1 MRRYNNQRQAIDGGT
16 PCSPPIASKVKTA
29 MNKTIYRDQSGENN
43 LSHRF
48 SEKVIVITAAFLFSQ
63 TIGWLPLSALA
74 EAGDIRIAGQTVF
87 TAIAGDGGSVSQRAS
102 GIQDNIDN
110 ALVIAQD
117 RSPNSVNITY
127 VQGLPVITLAGYLI
141 ARVTQDDAA
150 AGKTT
155 PALVAD
161 QWANAIRKA
170 LANQSSINAYVAQLN
185 SSGASAAPVAAQS
198 ATNQYNNGPSPGNYD
213 IYNSNGSSANFSGGH
228 NYAQNSPQ
236 QQAPSGANSGYV
248 QQGNGGGGYP
258 QQGASNWI
266 PAQNLGGAFEY
277 QRNGITDY
285 HHGRVAQAPA
295 GQIISVSLATSI
307 ATQVAKPG
315 DLLQA
320 NITQNIN
327 LGDSV
332 IPAGSVVIGQVA
344 EAEAGRRLTRSGQ
357 LQIKFNRIR
366 TPDGTETP
374 INAHIVGGIGKYAQ
388 VGGDQSDTYKGE
400 TMGNKVGSVAFRGL
414 IGAGGGAALGTAVGA
429 IAGQSG
435 TGAGR
440 GAWSGTAIGG
450 GLGVADSLLLR
461 KGKDITVPS
470 GTTIQLQL
478 DAPVSIAGVVP
489 SGY

>member
-1 MRRYNNQRQAIDGGT
+1 MNKARFKHLSGESQWSCRLSKQTLI
-16 PCSPPIASKVKTA
+16 IAS
-29 MNKTIYRDQSGENN
+29 
-43 LSHRF
+43 
-48 SEKVIVITAAFLFSQ
+48 AFCLSQ
-63 TIGWLPLSALA
+63 TIGLFPLSALA
-74 EAGDIRIAGQTVF
+74 AAGDIKIAGQTVF
-87 TAIAGDGGSVSQRAS
+87 TATTPDGGTVSQRAS

-117 RSPNSVNITY
+117 RSPNAVSVTY
-127 VQGLPVITLAGYLI
+127 VQGLPVITLAGYLVT
-141 ARVTQDDAA
+141 RVTQDDATQA
-150 AGKTT
+150 NTT

-170 LANQSSINAYVAQLN
+170 LSNQSSISTYVAQLN
-185 SSGASAAPVAAQS
+185 AGSAASSATPQPAGSSGLSS
-198 ATNQYNNGPSPGNYD
+198 GNYD
-213 IYNSNGSSANFSGGH
+213 AYNSNNSSASFSGGR
-228 NYAQNSPQ
+228 NYAQGSQQAQSGAYSASSQPGFAGSSPQ
-236 QQAPSGANSGYV
+236 QPPAGYQQAPAGGSF
-248 QQGNGGGGYP
+248 QGPPGGYR
-258 QQGASNWI
+258 Q
-266 PAQNLGGAFEY
+266 
-277 QRNGITDY
+277 
-285 HHGRVAQAPA
+285 GRVALAPA
-295 GQIISVSLATSI
+295 GQIISATLATSI

-344 EAEAGRRLTRSGQ
+344 EAEPGRRLTRSGQ
-357 LQIKFNRIR
+357 LEIKFNRIR

-400 TMGNKVGSVAFRGL
+400 TMGNKLGSVAFRGL
-414 IGAGGGAALGTAVGA
+414 LGAGGGAALGTAVGA

-470 GTTIQLQL
+470 GTRIQLQL

>member
-1 MRRYNNQRQAIDGGT
+1 M
-16 PCSPPIASKVKTA
+16 SHH
-29 MNKTIYRDQSGENN
+29 
-43 LSHRF
+43 LS
-48 SEKVIVITAAFLFSQ
+48 ETVLVVTAALLFSQ
-63 TIGWLPLSALA
+63 TIGWLPISALA
-74 EAGDIRIAGQTVF
+74 DAGDIRIAGQTVF
-87 TAIAGDGGSVSQRAS
+87 TAMAGDGGSVSQRAT

-117 RSPNSVNITY
+117 RSPNAVSITY

-141 ARVTQDDAA
+141 ARVTQDDATA
-150 AGKTT
+150 AKTT

-185 SSGASAAPVAAQS
+185 SSGASGAPVAAQS
-198 ATNQYNNGPSPGNYD
+198 ANNQYNNGPSPGNYD
-213 IYNSNGSSANFSGGH
+213 TYNSNGSSASFSGGH
-228 NYAQNSPQ
+228 NYAQNPQGQQTQTGPYSGNPQ
-236 QQAPSGANSGYV
+236 QNNA
-248 QQGNGGGGYP
+248 GGGYP
-258 QQGASNWI
+258 QQGASNYY
-266 PAQNLGGAFEY
+266 PAQNGSGAFQNQGAPGGY
-277 QRNGITDY
+277 RQ
-285 HHGRVAQAPA
+285 GRVAQVPA
-295 GQIISVSLATSI
+295 GQIISASLATSI

-400 TMGNKVGSVAFRGL
+400 TTGNKVGSVAFRGL
-414 IGAGGGAALGTAVGA
+414 LGAGGGAALGTAVGA

>member
-1 MRRYNNQRQAIDGGT
+1 MNNTAFRYRTGKRQWSNDLMKNALI
-16 PCSPPIASKVKTA
+16 
-29 MNKTIYRDQSGENN
+29 
-43 LSHRF
+43 
-48 SEKVIVITAAFLFSQ
+48 
-63 TIGWLPLSALA
+63 LSATLFLSQSIGPALA
-74 EAGDIRIAGQTVF
+74 ADGDIRVAGQTVF
-87 TAIAGDGGSVSQRAS
+87 TAMNGDGSSVSQRAS

-117 RSPNSVNITY
+117 RSSSAVNIAI

-141 ARVTQDDAA
+141 TRVTSDDATA
-150 AGKTT
+150 AHTT
-155 PALVAD
+155 PTLLAD
-161 QWANAIRKA
+161 QWANSIRKA
-170 LANQSSINAYVAQLN
+170 LANRPSVDAYIAQLN
-185 SSGASAAPVAAQS
+185 ASSGAPVSASQS
-198 ATNQYNNGPSPGNYD
+198 AGQPAYNQYNNGKSSGNYD
-213 IYNSNGSSANFSGGH
+213 SYNNNNSAFSGGR
-228 NYAQNSPQ
+228 NSMQATQQ
-236 QQAPSGANSGYV
+236 QQAPSGNYSGS
-248 QQGNGGGGYP
+248 QQSYNGDYSQPQQGGYP
-258 QQGASNWI
+258 QQNTNSY
-266 PAQNLGGAFEY
+266 QQGGGY
-277 QRNGITDY
+277 RQ
-285 HHGRVAQAPA
+285 GRIALAPA
-295 GQIISVSLATSI
+295 GQIISVTLATSI

-320 NITQNIN
+320 NISQNIN

-344 EAEAGRRLTRSGQ
+344 EAEAGRRLTRSGE
-357 LQIKFNRIR
+357 LQIKFTRIR

-374 INAHIVGGIGKYAQ
+374 ISAHIVGGIGKYAQ

-414 IGAGGGAALGTAVGA
+414 LGAGGGAALGTAVGA

-470 GTTIQLQL
+470 GTKIQLQL